1 MDKSWISLP
10 RSTTEYKIGLHQ
22 FLDFAFARS
31 SVNGEIACPCP
42 KCKFKRWQVRSVVYE
57 HCIIRQFPRK
67 YLFWVQHG
75 EYDYVAN
82 NLEIGSSSHV
92 GREIGG
98 TDNNVEEYQTNEN
111 VQDDEMLA
119 IEANENVQ
127 EEDVIGPESCILQ
140 NDIAKNFFDLMK
152 DDVPLYPG

>member
-1 MDKSWISLP
+1 M
-10 RSTTEYKIGLHQ
+10 
-22 FLDFAFARS
+22 
-31 SVNGEIACPCP
+31 
-42 KCKFKRWQVRSVVYE
+42 
-57 HCIIRQFPRK
+57 
-67 YLFWVQHG
+67 
-75 EYDYVAN
+75 
-82 NLEIGSSSHV
+82 

-98 TDNNVEEYQTNEN
+98 TDNNAEEYQTNEN

>member
-1 MDKSWISLP
+1 M
-10 RSTTEYKIGLHQ
+10 
-22 FLDFAFARS
+22 
-31 SVNGEIACPCP
+31 NGEIACPCP

-67 YLFWVQHG
+67 YLFWAQHG

-92 GREIGG
+92 GRDIGG

-119 IEANENVQ
+119 IEANENVE
-127 EEDVIGPESCILQ
+127 EEDVIGPESSILQ
-140 NDIAKNFFDLMK
+140 NDIA
-152 DDVPLYPG
+152 

>member
-1 MDKSWISLP
+1 MCVWRFISALTSAGMKMTVHVSGWNRWNEPLEWGLKQSENSHAPLGLYICIHIPSMRINSSLSPFSLKYIIYMDKSWISLP

-67 YLFWVQHG
+67 YLFWAQHG

-82 NLEIGSSSHV
+82 NLEIG
-92 GREIGG
+92 
-98 TDNNVEEYQTNEN
+98 
-111 VQDDEMLA
+111 
-119 IEANENVQ
+119 
-127 EEDVIGPESCILQ
+127 
-140 NDIAKNFFDLMK
+140 
-152 DDVPLYPG
+152 